1 MPPKGKTAEG
11 LRYSV
16 NQEKYL
22 KVFLTDGNVPMDN
35 SASERSI
42 RPFCIGKKNWLFHN
56 TIQGAQASAAIYS
69 VSETAKLNDLKPY
82 YYFIHLLAELPKLC
96 DDKGVIDLTKLDH
109 LMPWSEELPEEC
121 RKSRR

>member
-1 MPPKGKTAEG
+1 MPPKEKTAEG

-22 KVFLTDGNVPMDN
+22 KIFLTDGNVPMDN

-42 RPFCIGKKNWLFHN
+42 RSFFIVKKNWLFHN

-69 VSETAKLNDLKPY
+69 VWEDAKLNDLKS
-82 YYFIHLLAELPKLC
+82 YYFKHLLTEPPKLC
-96 DDKGVIDLTKLDH
+96 DDKGNIDPARLDH
-109 LMPWSEELPEEC
+109 LVPWSEELPEEC